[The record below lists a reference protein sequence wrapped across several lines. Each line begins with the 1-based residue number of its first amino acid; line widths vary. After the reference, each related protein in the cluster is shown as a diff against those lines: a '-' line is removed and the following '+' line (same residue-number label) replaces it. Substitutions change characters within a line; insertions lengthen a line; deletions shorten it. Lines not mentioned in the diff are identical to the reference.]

1 MTLTSYLRAA
11 AATEAVPYCRV
22 SRPDSAASGRV
33 SALVRGTGSIGARH
47 LRVLEQLGVE
57 DLFAMPVRN
66 TASLA
71 GRTDIPESV
80 QLVDAYPDTALD
92 LVVIATDTSRHVDD
106 AFEALERRPRAL
118 LLEKPV
124 SPDAASARSLAA
136 HPRAGTITVSAP
148 LRFHQGLA
156 VMAELLPRMGR
167 RSSAQV
173 RSQSWLPGWRPSR
186 DFRTSYSARAAEGGA
201 LRDLVHDIDY
211 PVMLLGA
218 PDSLHARLGH
228 GILGIEAEEAADLL
242 WGGNT
247 AVHLRLDYVS
257 PVKSRGIRVATVQGS
272 LSWDV
277 VRNEVVVEM
286 PPLPGGEGPVREAMT
301 FADDNDVD
309 TVLARQ
315 SLAVLERAG
324 VSGSSL
330 MARFKPASLDDGI
343 LAVAICDAA
352 RAAHQ
357 SGAEEKVLL

>member
-1 MTLTSYLRAA
+1 MTLTSYLGAA
-11 AATEAVPYCRV
+11 TATEAVPYCRV
-22 SRPDSAASGRV
+22 SRPDTAASGRV

-47 LRVLEQLGVE
+47 LRVLKRLGVE

-71 GRTDIPESV
+71 GRTDIPEGV
-80 QLVDAYPDTALD
+80 QLVDAYPEDLD

-106 AFEALERRPRAL
+106 ALEALERRPRAL

-156 VMAELLPRMGR
+156 VMAEILPRMGR

-173 RSQSWLPGWRPSR
+173 RSQSWLPDWRPSR

-218 PDSLHARLGH
+218 PVSLHARLGH

-242 WGGNT
+242 WGGDT
-247 AVHLRLDYVS
+247 AVHVRLDYVS
-257 PVKSRGIRVATVQGS
+257 PVKSRGIRVATVHGS

-286 PPLPGGEGPVREAMT
+286 PPLPGGAAPVREAMT

-324 VSGSSL
+324 VSHSSL
-330 MARFKPASLDDGI
+330 MARFTPATLADGI